1 LKRWNRDYFIALW
14 TSNLADRGVST
25 RAVEM
30 GSEDRR
36 GQMDDEIMSDF
47 SNCRFDTDKIPSVL
61 GSVYSISTDCPL
73 PSASGATPVRR
84 SPGNPPHLSFSTP
97 NGSFYVTV
105 PGDSLHPI
113 QLNSMAGPPQPTGDC
128 RFVTISATLADAS
141 VRKESDGIT
150 CTTFDIFREPALY
163 AVLLHWTESFTCS
176 SFDCQLTSR
185 G

>member
-1 LKRWNRDYFIALW
+1 
-14 TSNLADRGVST
+14 
-25 RAVEM
+25 M
-30 GSEDRR
+30 GGEARR

-84 SPGNPPHLSFSTP
+84 SPENPPHPSFSTP

-105 PGDSLHPI
+105 PVDSLHPS

-128 RFVTISATLADAS
+128 RFVTIPATLADAS

-163 AVLLHWTESFTCS
+163 AVLLHWTESLPVPVSIVS
-176 SFDCQLTSR
+176 SPQGAEKGGFIHQRHFLPVVEGGTSVPDR
-185 G
+185 AP